1 MDIYKPQFMMKMVEQ
16 MPPCDTFL
24 KDTFFRRVQ
33 RVPTESVMFDVVKR
47 GRPMA
52 PFVTPLGDTV
62 VEREGYET
70 KRFTPPLVAPQRLL
84 TGEDLGA
91 RLPGEAVFSGA
102 STNKR
107 MAEILQNDLAEL
119 DEQITRREE
128 WLAAQTLFQG
138 RVIMRGKGVSDR
150 INYRFENLMVVD
162 VPWSDIDRSDPLRD
176 LRRAR
181 HLAAQS
187 GYSPNMMIADSDT
200 VDWLIDNERV
210 QRFLDNTGM
219 RIGII
224 EPRFLESGAQYHG
237 FLRQSGLHVYSYD
250 GDYVENDSE
259 NPDYPGVRPG
269 DAGFMPKAYPLIPN
283 GRVFV
288 GSNRIPTRMLYGAV
302 NHIVRIGDQQK
313 SRVPHS
319 WYNDK
324 GTVRFLEMC
333 SRPLPC
339 PLNVS
344 SWVLLDV
351 LEGDEKR

>member
-1 MDIYKPQFMMKMVEQ
+1 MDIYKPQFMMRMVEQ
-16 MPPCDTFL
+16 MPPCHTFL

-33 RVPTESVMFDVVKR
+33 RVPTESVMFDIVKR

-52 PFVTPLGDTV
+52 PFVTELGETV
-62 VEREGYET
+62 LERDGYRTVE
-70 KRFTPPLVAPQRLL
+70 FTPPLVAPSRPL
-84 TGEDLGA
+84 TGDDLKV
-91 RLPGEAVFSGA
+91 RLPGEAVFSGS

-107 MAEILQNDLAEL
+107 RAEILQNDLIEL
-119 DEQITRREE
+119 DEAITRREE

-138 RVIMRGKGVSDR
+138 SVIMRGKGVDKR
-150 INYRFENLMVVD
+150 IDYDFENMKVVEE
-162 VPWSDIDRSDPLRD
+162 PWSDTKKSDPMRD

-181 HLAAQS
+181 KLAAQS

-200 VDWLIDNERV
+200 VDYLIDNERV
-210 QRFLDNTGM
+210 QKHLDNSGM
-219 RIGII
+219 RIGLI

-237 FLRQSGLHVYSYD
+237 FLRQSGLHIYSYD
-250 GDYVENDSE
+250 GEFVDNENE
-259 NPDYPGVRPG
+259 NPDYPGVQPG
-269 DAGFMPKAYPLIPN
+269 DAGFIPKVYTLLPR

-344 SWVLLDV
+344 AWVLLDV
-351 LEGDEKR
+351 LEED